1 MKKLLFLF
9 SVISTLLISCMN
21 PHYNMDTCVSVYLP
35 ELSSSSSSGA
45 RIDEDP
51 DTARFDNAYWY
62 LSLSQNNVEIYSIK
76 SEGGR
81 TAVFSAVVPGT
92 YILSANIVLSEDY
105 EYAKNTVIGSNSKY
119 ITVLPGQSNE
129 IVMEVPPVPVINTLI
144 EDQYFDISAESE
156 LKLYVEPYGKTTGID
171 FNVEYQVYETKDFY
185 DMHCQWYCDDV
196 KLETVSGTLDSP
208 AVGSSNNFSVTG
220 LQVEEPRFE
229 YSYKFPNELEP
240 ETFEKH
246 VFYVVLTNPVTGG
259 VTKSKPVTI
268 YFTNGTPKVRDF
280 TVEYKKED
288 FVITDSRQF
297 DSVTGSDFSVNYE
310 YAFSNSGPSFILSYK
325 NTAEAP
331 GLNFKRDIYYTNN
344 NFDVEFT
351 LYSYYSLTNT
361 EMKKKFTFFWKFDPP
376 SEEMQKFECVNGF
389 GNIKLPDSYIS
400 SNFSVIP
407 SKTELNTTYQWY
419 RYYPETGEKELI
431 EGKNDKK
438 LYSYDPQNN
447 ITDDKIP
454 VSGEGSLFYC
464 FCHIKYEVGDYCL
477 NANDGKYYTIDSCL
491 IEVKNREVIF

>member
-92 YILSANIVLSEDY
+92 YILSANIVLLEDY
-105 EYAKNTVIGSNSKY
+105 EYANNTVIGSNSKY

-144 EDQYFDISAESE
+144 EDQYFDINSDEKIGLYAE
-156 LKLYVEPYGKTTGID
+156 VYGRTIGITESID
-171 FNVEYQVYETKDFY
+171 AIDKEFY
-185 DMHCQWYCDDV
+185 DKHCQWYCDGV
-196 KLETVSGTLDSP
+196 RLESVLSSPDSP
-208 AVGSSNNFSVTG
+208 SGGKNFDITG
-220 LQVEEPRFE
+220 TQQGTPRFTYE
-229 YSYKFPNELEP
+229 YKFSNELEP
-240 ETFEKH
+240 NTFEKH

-288 FVITDSRQF
+288 FVITDS
-297 DSVTGSDFSVNYE
+297 
-310 YAFSNSGPSFILSYK
+310 
-325 NTAEAP
+325 
-331 GLNFKRDIYYTNN
+331 
-344 NFDVEFT
+344 
-351 LYSYYSLTNT
+351 
-361 EMKKKFTFFWKFDPP
+361 
-376 SEEMQKFECVNGF
+376 
-389 GNIKLPDSYIS
+389 
-400 SNFSVIP
+400 
-407 SKTELNTTYQWY
+407 
-419 RYYPETGEKELI
+419 
-431 EGKNDKK
+431 
-438 LYSYDPQNN
+438 
-447 ITDDKIP
+447 
-454 VSGEGSLFYC
+454 
-464 FCHIKYEVGDYCL
+464 
-477 NANDGKYYTIDSCL
+477 
-491 IEVKNREVIF
+491 

>member
-92 YILSANIVLSEDY
+92 YILSANIVLLEDY
-105 EYAKNTVIGSNSKY
+105 EYANNTVIGSNSKY

-144 EDQYFDISAESE
+144 EDQYFDINSDEKIGLYAE
-156 LKLYVEPYGKTTGID
+156 VYGRTIGIT
-171 FNVEYQVYETKDFY
+171 EYIDAIDKEFY
-185 DMHCQWYCDDV
+185 DKHCQWYCDGV
-196 KLETVSGTLDSP
+196 RLESVLSSPDSP
-208 AVGSSNNFSVTG
+208 SGGKNFDITG
-220 LQVEEPRFE
+220 TQQGTPRFTYE
-229 YSYKFPNELEP
+229 YKFSNELEP
-240 ETFEKH
+240 NTFEKH

-331 GLNFKRDIYYTNN
+331 GLNFRRDINYTNN

-351 LYSYYSLTNT
+351 LNSYYSLTNS
-361 EMKKKFTFFWKFDPP
+361 EMNKKFTFFWKFDPP
-376 SEEMQKFECVNGF
+376 SEETQKLQCVNGF

-419 RYYPETGEKELI
+419 RYFPETGEKELI
-431 EGKNDKK
+431 EGKNDKI

-491 IEVKNREVIF
+491 IEVKNR